1 MKWFACL
8 YGCHLCRSIMIWFW
22 LRVTTD
28 YVCERTYEVELYSWL
43 GSDEL
48 CVCEGSTKFCTWV
61 QRICVCEWIYEVK
74 HLDPGSTKLRTW
86 VQRICVCE
94 WVYEVKHLDPDLRSL
109 ALGSNLIVWFR
120 FVGDMCN
127 VCGSV
132 AFSYVL
138 MRLDGQLNITNIG
151 MIPKRIFFIWFEPE
165 LSKRLSQ
172 AITDGCQIKGPAVG
186 HL

>member
-48 CVCEGSTKFCTWV
+48 CVCEGSTKLCTWV

-74 HLDPGSTKLRTW
+74 HLDPGYTKLRTW

-109 ALGSNLIVWFR
+109 ALGSKLIVWFR
-120 FVGDMCN
+120 VVGDMCN
-127 VCGSV
+127 VCDSV
-132 AFSYVL
+132 SFSYV
-138 MRLDGQLNITNIG
+138 RFR
-151 MIPKRIFFIWFEPE
+151 KRIFFIWFEPD

-172 AITDGCQIKGPAVG
+172 AITDGCPIKCPAR
-186 HL
+186 LAICRCQ

>member
-22 LRVTTD
+22 LKVTTD
-28 YVCERTYEVELYSWL
+28 DVCERTYEVKLYSWL

-74 HLDPGSTKLRTW
+74 HLDPGSTKLCTW

-120 FVGDMCN
+120 VVGDMCN

-132 AFSYVL
+132 PYSYVRFRKGFL
-138 MRLDGQLNITNIG
+138 LYDLNQNLVNG
-151 MIPKRIFFIWFEPE
+151 
-165 LSKRLSQ
+165 
-172 AITDGCQIKGPAVG
+172 
-186 HL
+186 